1 MTKRVG
7 ILAYRAFTDED
18 IEAAYGL
25 ANFGRW
31 FLLDE
36 LAPGWES
43 LPNGYLLWSIDEDPS
58 MVGPSV
64 EKFLRLNRDVKV
76 IVALGRQ
83 AARALGVPTNMDW
96 FAGYRVS
103 LPGRR
108 SPVAVIPVPSP
119 SPVNRTMNDPEVRR
133 KMSVLM
139 QRLTSDDE
147 FVDNLVSTGDP

>member
-18 IEAAYGL
+18 TEAAYGL

-36 LAPGWES
+36 LAPGWEE
-43 LPNGYLLWSIDEDPS
+43 LPNSYLLWSTSEDTS

-64 EKFLRLNRDVKV
+64 EKFLKLNRDVKV

-83 AARALGVPTNMDW
+83 AARALGVPNSMEW
-96 FAGYRVS
+96 FAGYRVP

-108 SPVAVIPVPSP
+108 KPVTVIPVPSP

-133 KMSVLM
+133 KMHVLM
-139 QRLTSDDE
+139 QRLTTDAS
-147 FVDNLVSTGDP
+147 FVDELTTGDP